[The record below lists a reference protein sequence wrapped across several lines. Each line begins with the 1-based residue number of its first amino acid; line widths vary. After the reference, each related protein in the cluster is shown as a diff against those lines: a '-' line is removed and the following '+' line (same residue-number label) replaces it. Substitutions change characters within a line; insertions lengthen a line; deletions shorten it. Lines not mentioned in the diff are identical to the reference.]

1 MEKQTL
7 EQAGS
12 SGEPGE
18 AIEPSGE
25 TFWSKIKRSRAYKIL
40 APILFLLALAGKVLK
55 PLLVVLKLSKLGGTF
70 ISMLST
76 VVVYALFW
84 GWKFALGFV
93 LLILVHENGHM
104 LVARREGLPVSN
116 PVFIPFVGAFINLKE
131 MPRDA
136 RQEAAIGLGGPLL
149 GGLASL
155 VCLGVFALGGG
166 SYWLA
171 LGYTGCFLNLFN
183 LVPFSFLDGGRIATA
198 ISLWLWLPG
207 AILLGVLA
215 FKLGNLL
222 LVVILLLGLWE
233 AWGIFKKRHSPEFTA
248 YYDLPGAF
256 RLRMGLVYL
265 SMLVVLGLGMSYAH
279 DLLVRLQPQLIR

>member
-1 MEKQTL
+1 MEKQAF
-7 EQAGS
+7 EQV
-12 SGEPGE
+12 
-18 AIEPSGE
+18 EPSGE
-25 TFWSKIKRSRAYKIL
+25 VNEEINQGSESFWIRIKRSRTYKYL
-40 APILFLLALAGKVLK
+40 APLLALLALAGKVLK

-70 ISMLST
+70 ISMLIT

-104 LVARREGLPVSN
+104 LAARRAGLPVSN

-149 GGLASL
+149 GGLVSL
-155 VCLGVFALGGG
+155 ACLGIFALGGG
-166 SYWLA
+166 TYWLA

-207 AILLGVLA
+207 AFLLGVLA

-233 AWGIFKKRHSPEFTA
+233 ARGVFKKRNSPEFTA
-248 YYDLPGAF
+248 YYGLPGAF

-265 SMLVVLGLGMSYAH
+265 TMLTVLGLGMSYAH
-279 DLLVRLQPQLIR
+279 ELLVHLQPQLVK